1 MEYVFDVFFE
11 ECFEKMA
18 RSGLMS
24 RAGRRDI
31 ISHLNSVISG
41 CIQGRQ
47 TASTQLAVGLAV
59 TSAIDYHNRMKGD
72 NYAVCLMGKYHNV
85 LYIALRVA
93 WDWGLEDSGI
103 VHRLLGEMFSCE
115 RTFERLFLGA
125 LFGCNAPHFI
135 AGWKSDFNDQDENL
149 RAVVFFLHHAAKTR
163 ATFPTYSYAYQQLR
177 ETKFI
182 DVPIESCGKA
192 TPLRVALQA
201 SAPDIVLILVRH
213 GAHPCPDDG
222 GASPVLALLDKLVEC
237 ENRCYPFQLVSCLKL
252 LLRTTTM
259 LELPYKPALWAVRRE
274 MFHGK
279 YGRLL
284 EDGLLPVEQV
294 YGIPSLRHLCRCTI
308 RAVLRDNFQLPGSVP
323 KLPLP
328 RKMQKYIDL
337 LD

>member
-11 ECFEKMA
+11 ECFNKME

-72 NYAVCLMGKYHNV
+72 NYEVCMMGKYHNV
-85 LYIALRVA
+85 LYIALRIT
-93 WDWGLEDSGI
+93 WDWGLEDSTI
-103 VHRLLGEMFSCE
+103 VRNLLDEIFKCE
-115 RTFERLFLGA
+115 KTFERLFLGA

-149 RAVVFFLHHAAKTR
+149 RAVVFFLHHSAKAR
-163 ATFPTYSYAYQQLR
+163 AIYPTYSYAYQRLR
-177 ETKFI
+177 HTKFI
-182 DVPIESCGKA
+182 DVPIDSCGKA

-201 SAPDIVLILVRH
+201 SAPDIVLILLRH
-213 GAHPCPDDG
+213 GANPCPDDG
-222 GASPVLALLDKLVEC
+222 GASPVLSLLEKLAES
-237 ENRCYPFQLVSCLKL
+237 EDRCYPFQLVSCLKL
-252 LLRTTTM
+252 LLRTIVM
-259 LELPYKPALWAVRRE
+259 VELPYKPHLYVVRKE
-274 MFHGK
+274 MFHSK
-279 YGRLL
+279 YAALL
-284 EDGLLPVEQV
+284 EDGLLSAEQV
-294 YGIPSLRHLCRCTI
+294 YGIPSLKHISRCII
-308 RAVLRDNFQLPGSVP
+308 RDVLRENFQLPGSIV

-328 RKMQKYIDL
+328 RKLQKYIDL

>member
-11 ECFEKMA
+11 ECFDKMA

-72 NYAVCLMGKYHNV
+72 NYEVCMMGKYHNV
-85 LYIALRVA
+85 LYIALRIT
-93 WDWGLEDSGI
+93 WDWGLEDSYI
-103 VHRLLGEMFSCE
+103 VRNLLDEIFKCE
-115 RTFERLFLGA
+115 KTFERLFLGA

-149 RAVVFFLHHAAKTR
+149 RAVVFFLHHSAKAR
-163 ATFPTYSYAYQQLR
+163 ATYPTYSYAYQRLR
-177 ETKFI
+177 QTKFI
-182 DVPIESCGKA
+182 DVPIDSCGKA

-201 SAPDIVLILVRH
+201 SAPDIVLILLRH
-213 GAHPCPDDG
+213 GANPCPDDG
-222 GASPVLALLDKLVEC
+222 GASPVLSLLEKLSES
-237 ENRCYPFQLVSCLKL
+237 EDRCYPFQLVSCLKL
-252 LLRTTTM
+252 LLRTIVM
-259 LELPYKPALWAVRRE
+259 VELPYKPHLYAVRKE
-274 MFHGK
+274 MFHCK
-279 YGRLL
+279 YTALL
-284 EDGLLPVEQV
+284 EDGLLPAEQV
-294 YGIPSLRHLCRCTI
+294 YGIPSLKHTCRCII
-308 RAVLRDNFQLPGSVP
+308 RDVLRENFQLPGSIV

-328 RKMQKYIDL
+328 RKLQKYIDL

>member
-11 ECFEKMA
+11 ECFDKMA

-72 NYAVCLMGKYHNV
+72 NYEVCMMGKYHNV
-85 LYIALRVA
+85 LYIALRIT
-93 WDWGLEDSGI
+93 WDWGLEDSHI
-103 VHRLLGEMFSCE
+103 VRNLLDEIFKCE
-115 RTFERLFLGA
+115 KTFERLFLGA

-149 RAVVFFLHHAAKTR
+149 RAVVFFLHHSAKAR
-163 ATFPTYSYAYQQLR
+163 AIYPTYSYAYQRLR
-177 ETKFI
+177 QTKFI
-182 DVPIESCGKA
+182 DVPIDSCGKA

-201 SAPDIVLILVRH
+201 SAPDIVLILLRH
-213 GAHPCPDDG
+213 GANPCPDDG
-222 GASPVLALLDKLVEC
+222 GASPVLSLLEKLSES
-237 ENRCYPFQLVSCLKL
+237 EDRCYPFQLVSCLKL
-252 LLRTTTM
+252 LLRTTVM
-259 LELPYKPALWAVRRE
+259 VELPYKPHLYAVRKE
-274 MFHGK
+274 MFHCK
-279 YGRLL
+279 YTALL
-284 EDGLLPVEQV
+284 EDGLLPAEQV
-294 YGIPSLRHLCRCTI
+294 YGLPTLKHICRCTI
-308 RAVLRDNFQLPGSVP
+308 RDALRENFQLPGGVA

-328 RKMQKYIDL
+328 RKLQKYIDL

>member
-11 ECFEKMA
+11 ECFNKME

-24 RAGRRDI
+24 RTGRRDI

-72 NYAVCLMGKYHNV
+72 NYEVCMMGKYHNV
-85 LYIALRVA
+85 LYIALRIS
-93 WDWGLEDSGI
+93 WDWGLEDSNI
-103 VHRLLGEMFSCE
+103 VRNLLDEIFKCE
-115 RTFERLFLGA
+115 KTFERLFLGA

-149 RAVVFFLHHAAKTR
+149 RAVVFFLHHSAKAR
-163 ATFPTYSYAYQQLR
+163 ALYPTYSYAYQRLR
-177 ETKFI
+177 QTKFI
-182 DVPIESCGKA
+182 DVPIDSCGKA

-201 SAPDIVLILVRH
+201 SAPDIVLILLRH
-213 GAHPCPDDG
+213 GANPCPDDG
-222 GASPVLALLDKLVEC
+222 GASPVLSLLEKLAES
-237 ENRCYPFQLVSCLKL
+237 EDRCYPFQLVSCLKL
-252 LLRTTTM
+252 LLRTIIM
-259 LELPYKPALWAVRRE
+259 VELPYKPHLYAVRKE
-274 MFHGK
+274 MFHCK
-279 YGRLL
+279 YTALL
-284 EDGLLPVEQV
+284 EDGLLPAEQV
-294 YGIPSLRHLCRCTI
+294 YGIPSLKHISRCII
-308 RAVLRDNFQLPGSVP
+308 RDVLRENFQLPGSIV

-328 RKMQKYIDL
+328 RKLQKYIDL

>member
-11 ECFEKMA
+11 ECFDKME
-18 RSGLMS
+18 RSGLSS

-47 TASTQLAVGLAV
+47 TATTQLAVGLAV

-72 NYAVCLMGKYHNV
+72 NYEVCLMDEIFK
-85 LYIALRVA
+85 
-93 WDWGLEDSGI
+93 
-103 VHRLLGEMFSCE
+103 CE
-115 RTFERLFLGA
+115 KTFERLFLGA

-149 RAVVFFLHHAAKTR
+149 RAVVFFLHHSAKAR
-163 ATFPTYSYAYQQLR
+163 AIYPTYSYAYQRLR
-177 ETKFI
+177 QTKFI

-192 TPLRVALQA
+192 SPLRVALQA
-201 SAPDIVLILVRH
+201 SAPDVVLILLRH
-213 GAHPCPDDG
+213 GANPCPDDG
-222 GASPVLALLDKLVEC
+222 GASPVLSLLEKLAEC

-252 LLRTTTM
+252 LLRTVRM
-259 LELPYKPALWAVRRE
+259 VELPYKPHLYAVRKE
-274 MFHGK
+274 MFHAK
-279 YGRLL
+279 YEALL
-284 EDGLLPVEQV
+284 EDGLLPPDQV
-294 YGIPSLRHLCRCTI
+294 YGVPTLKHTCRCLV
-308 RAVLRDNFQLPGSVP
+308 RDVLRDNFQLPGGVL

>member
-11 ECFEKMA
+11 ECFDKME
-18 RSGLMS
+18 RSGLSS

-47 TASTQLAVGLAV
+47 TATTQLAVGLAV
-59 TSAIDYHNRMKGD
+59 TSAIDYHSRMKGD
-72 NYAVCLMGKYHNV
+72 NYEVCLMGKYHNV
-85 LYIALRVA
+85 LYIALRIT
-93 WDWGLEDSGI
+93 WDWGLEDSTI
-103 VHRLLGEMFSCE
+103 VRNLLDEIFKCE
-115 RTFERLFLGA
+115 KTFERLFLGA

-149 RAVVFFLHHAAKTR
+149 RAVVFFLHHSAKAR
-163 ATFPTYSYAYQQLR
+163 AIYPTYSYAYQRLR
-177 ETKFI
+177 QTKFI

-192 TPLRVALQA
+192 SPLRVALQA
-201 SAPDIVLILVRH
+201 SAPDVVLILLRH
-213 GAHPCPDDG
+213 GANPCPDDG
-222 GASPVLALLDKLVEC
+222 GASPVLSLLEKLAEC

-252 LLRTTTM
+252 LLRTVRM
-259 LELPYKPALWAVRRE
+259 VELPYKPHLYAVRKE
-274 MFHGK
+274 MFHTK
-279 YGRLL
+279 YEALL
-284 EDGLLPVEQV
+284 EDGLLPPDQV
-294 YGIPSLRHLCRCTI
+294 YGVPTLKHTCRCLV
-308 RAVLRDNFQLPGSVP
+308 RDVLRDNFQLPGGVL